1 MCRIDADRVRQIREE
16 LQMQTVTTLP
26 PTMPETR
33 PTMEIDPTTPGTDVP
48 TDSCE

>member
-16 LQMQTVTTLP
+16 LQMQTVTTQP

-33 PTMEIDPTTPGTDVP
+33 PTIYPTTPGTDVP
-48 TDSCE
+48 TESCE